1 MLIHTAGLWR
11 PARTTNRGSWR
22 RMSWID
28 RIYECQ
34 VNLQA
39 QIEDN
44 THQRAHRQL
53 STVKPDCLQGSQMTS
68 GSGVFGLRGF
78 GLVDITGVF
87 AVALEGVFDREARLR
102 TPDASIDAFFDT
114 EAAAAATAGASE
126 AFGGVAARVGDAT
139 LALVSGSGAGAGANT
154 GAADDAEVGD
164 TTRAVFADGDA
175 TGGAGAASEKNKK
188 CI

>member
-1 MLIHTAGLWR
+1 
-11 PARTTNRGSWR
+11 
-22 RMSWID
+22 
-28 RIYECQ
+28 
-34 VNLQA
+34 
-39 QIEDN
+39 
-44 THQRAHRQL
+44 
-53 STVKPDCLQGSQMTS
+53 MTS

-78 GLVDITGVF
+78 GLVDLTGVF

-102 TPDASIDAFFDT
+102 TPDASISALFDT
-114 EAAAAATAGASE
+114 EAAAATGASG

-175 TGGAGAASEKNKK
+175 TGGAGAASEKTKNVFNR
-188 CI
+188 